1 MWYWNPACKMP
12 ARCSGP
18 VNPVSAAAGVAPP
31 ALEWQAANLVDEPVA
46 ALARH
51 RQVADED
58 VWAFALQGL
67 ERLVGRAHSRYSRAA
82 AFEHRDD
89 PHAEGLVVVDH
100 KDTDAAEIHIIVQ
113 GVTPHIVASV
123 AGFSRIA
130 WASIYAPGSAYI
142 PAR

>member
-1 MWYWNPACKMP
+1 
-12 ARCSGP
+12 

-113 GVTPHIVASV
+113 GVTPHIVASQAWAIHEAQAKRHGV
-123 AGFSRIA
+123 AGFGRIA

-142 PAR
+142 PAS